1 MNKLFS
7 RWLPCATLAAWSIVL
22 LYFVTSGRLKSFLVP
37 QFRPYVL
44 ATGVILGLMAV
55 VFALFPADA
64 ECCTAAECSHP
75 LSRFS
80 FGKWLTF
87 LVLLLPIS
95 GMAMI
100 SPNNFGKTTIEN
112 RGISTDA
119 SSLPK
124 MNKIPAKGVSLDLPL
139 PTKDGS
145 STASV
150 SPAPAATPTAA
161 TQPNTGAQPASAAQ
175 APSAANDYLER
186 TPEGYIVAEVLDL
199 LYAAQDNVLRKDFEG
214 KTVQLIGQ
222 LMPDTTNNASGN
234 RFKAVRMFMTC
245 CAADARPVAALVD
258 AGQPTKLPEMSWV
271 KIIGTATFPIEN
283 GRRVAILKADK
294 VEKTEPPAES
304 MLY

>member
-7 RWLPCATLAAWSIVL
+7 RWLPCATLAAWSMVL
-22 LYFVTSGRLKSFLVP
+22 LYFVMSGRLKSFLVP

-44 ATGVILGLMAV
+44 ATGIILALMAL
-55 VFALFPADA
+55 VFAFFPADA
-64 ECCTAAECSHP
+64 ECCTVAECSHP
-75 LSRFS
+75 LSRFGV
-80 FGKWLTF
+80 GKWLTF

-95 GMAMI
+95 GLAMV

-112 RGISTDA
+112 RGITTDA
-119 SSLPK
+119 TSLPK
-124 MNKIPAKGVSLDLPL
+124 LSKMPAKASLDLPL
-139 PTKDGS
+139 PTKDGATA
-145 STASV
+145 STAPA
-150 SPAPAATPTAA
+150 SPASAPAAAA
-161 TQPNTGAQPASAAQ
+161 QSSAGTQPASAAQ

-222 LMPDTTNNASGN
+222 LMPDTTNNASGK

-245 CAADARPVAALVD
+245 CAADARPVAALVE
-258 AGQPTKLPEMSWV
+258 ASQPTKLPEMSWV
-271 KIIGTATFPIEN
+271 KIVGTATFPIEN
-283 GRRVAILKADK
+283 GRRVAILKADR
-294 VEKTEPPAES
+294 VEKAEPPAET